1 MTGPT
6 PEPSLIAC
14 RRAVARRFQTPS
26 TTTRAA
32 TCVLAALLTVAC
44 AKAHPPT
51 GAMWGYLWTPAAAPS
66 LEIVGYTADRPSCEY
81 SRLRSETRGG
91 VPVPSQV
98 SAPCQQL
105 DVLPHR
111 EGAASVYWVF
121 VAEAGTDHF
130 AAGGND
136 PSVCA
141 DLRREALKAL
151 RPGYILSE
159 CEPVVVKRLM

>member
-1 MTGPT
+1 MTGPA
-6 PEPSLIAC
+6 PEPSSIAS
-14 RRAVARRFQTPS
+14 RRALARRFQTPS
-26 TTTRAA
+26 TTRAA
-32 TCVLAALLTVAC
+32 PFVLAALLTAAC
-44 AKAHPPT
+44 ATLPHPPT

-151 RPGYILSE
+151 RPGYILRE

>member
-1 MTGPT
+1 MIT
-6 PEPSLIAC
+6 
-14 RRAVARRFQTPS
+14 
-26 TTTRAA
+26 
-32 TCVLAALLTVAC
+32 AALLTVAC
-44 AKAHPPT
+44 ATPPHPPT
-51 GAMWGYLWTPAAAPS
+51 GAMWGYLWTPATVPS

-91 VPVPSQV
+91 VAVPSQI

-130 AAGGND
+130 ATGGND
-136 PSVCA
+136 PDVCA
-141 DLRREALKAL
+141 NLRREALKAL
-151 RPGYILSE
+151 PAGSRLSE
-159 CEPVVVKRLM
+159 CEPVVVKRVM